1 MEDWRHSV
9 KLWDLL
15 EWFGYKFWAA
25 SDGEQDLLQ
34 QEQASFYPGS
44 PERMPVN
51 CHCIKGKCCG
61 DYLLRILSWTC
72 ESHPWS
78 MNPSCRALPGTLCHL
93 LSRCPWLTLPWSV
106 AGETK
111 NNVGCLLACLL
122 PYSLCEAKIG
132 LHQLCL
138 LVEDHLI
145 SSDSPAPHCLPPIVG
160 TKKKRR
166 KSWGLEFCG
175 SLCLHPGTCVFQI
188 SVGRSELTLSGV
200 SQHRGVAHLPSLH
213 SLGDWKG
220 REQRITCQTLPVAP
234 EAFWTNLQVNLMLG
248 RLVISTLEELDREKH
263 CWNTGAETCQMISLG
278 DSCKFFI

>member
-1 MEDWRHSV
+1 MKKLAVTENQVKHKTEGSESWRTGDTQWSCGIYWNGLDINSELPV
-9 KLWDLL
+9 MVNRTCYNRNKLPFIL
-15 EWFGYKFWAA
+15 EVQRGCLWIAIALRGNVVVITYCEYF
-25 SDGEQDLLQ
+25 
-34 QEQASFYPGS
+34 PG
-44 PERMPVN
+44 PVN
-51 CHCIKGKCCG
+51 HTRG
-61 DYLLRILSWTC
+61 
-72 ESHPWS
+72 PWIPAAGPCLV
-78 MNPSCRALPGTLCHL
+78 PSLCHL

-188 SVGRSELTLSGV
+188 SVGRSELTLSGCIPA
-200 SQHRGVAHLPSLH
+200 QRGGSSPFFALPGWLKGSRAENHLPNIACGPWSL
-213 SLGDWKG
+213 L
-220 REQRITCQTLPVAP
+220 
-234 EAFWTNLQVNLMLG
+234 N
-248 RLVISTLEELDREKH
+248 
-263 CWNTGAETCQMISLG
+263 
-278 DSCKFFI
+278 